1 MHRTIYSNSERSE
14 LFLVTKCFFNLFLD
28 VSHTWQIRTIIIKIG
43 KKYWDLDT
51 CTKSYFLS
59 DEFCSFYN
67 GHSTV
72 LDSQHYIYTTP
83 FKKCCIMWN
92 PIGPLFFRYLFIKGT
107 VCVTQSPCSWNCF
120 IYFRIH
126 LARICTFAGMS
137 GFQQLQCSMPAH
149 PSCAFCDWFN
159 IWKAA
164 LWKDRTIRM
173 LLASARPGWAS
184 TKVGRTFLIHFQNDL
199 QIKCF

>member
-1 MHRTIYSNSERSE
+1 MCNI
-14 LFLVTKCFFNLFLD
+14 
-28 VSHTWQIRTIIIKIG
+28 
-43 KKYWDLDT
+43 
-51 CTKSYFLS
+51 
-59 DEFCSFYN
+59 
-67 GHSTV
+67 
-72 LDSQHYIYTTP
+72 
-83 FKKCCIMWN
+83 
-92 PIGPLFFRYLFIKGT
+92 IGPLFFRYLFIKGT
-107 VCVTQSPCSWNCF
+107 VCITQSPCSWNCF

-184 TKVGRTFLIHFQNDL
+184 KGRKNIFNSLSKWFANKVFLSVNK
-199 QIKCF
+199 IKGTPILKLAMVKR